1 MNTKNLPAIQLEFDK
16 SEIKDMIIT
25 RLGDKAGAFVTSVLE
40 LCGQDK
46 LLAQCDPNLVII
58 EALKAA
64 GLDLPLNKSLGFAY
78 IIPYKENKIMIP
90 YFQCS
95 YKGITQLAIRS
106 GQYKHMNTGVI
117 YEGEKVVEDRIK
129 GTLKI
134 EGKRKNENAIGYF
147 SYMEL
152 LNGFEKAIFWSKK
165 RVEIHAKRFS
175 KSYSYKSS
183 AWQTDFD
190 AMALKTL
197 LLQLIP
203 KYGPMNV
210 DMSTALIA
218 DRGDT
223 IPLRQRLKVEVDQ
236 NANSEVIDIETA
248 PAPKKVTSNEL
259 TEQDKQEILDQEL
272 KESENNSGPAF

>member
-1 MNTKNLPAIQLEFDK
+1 MKNLPAIQLEFDK
-16 SEIKDMIIT
+16 SEIKDMIMT

-40 LCGQDK
+40 LCSQDK

-64 GLDLPLNKSLGFAY
+64 GLDLPLNKCLGFAF
-78 IIPYKENKIMIP
+78 IIPYKEKGIP
-90 YFQCS
+90 KPRFQCAAR
-95 YKGITQLAIRS
+95 GFTQLAIRS
-106 GQYKHMNTGVI
+106 GQYKHMNTGII

-129 GTLKI
+129 GRLEI

-147 SYMEL
+147 AYMQL

-165 RVEIHAKRFS
+165 RVELHASRFS
-175 KSYSYKSS
+175 KSYTYKN
-183 AWQTDFD
+183 APWKTDFD
-190 AMALKTL
+190 AMALKTMI
-197 LLQLIP
+197 LQLIP

-223 IPLRQRLKVEVDQ
+223 IPLKQRIEVEVEQ
-236 NANSEVIDIETA
+236 NANTEVIDIETA
-248 PAPKKVTSNEL
+248 PAPKKLTPNEL

-272 KESENNSGPAF
+272 KESENDSGPAF

>member
-1 MNTKNLPAIQLEFDK
+1 MKNLPALQLEFDK
-16 SEIKDMIIT
+16 SDIKEMILT

-58 EALKAA
+58 EALKSA

-90 YFQCS
+90 HFQCS

-117 YEGEKVVEDRIK
+117 YEGEEVVEDRIK
-129 GTLKI
+129 GTLEI
-134 EGKRKNENAIGYF
+134 EGTKKNNKAVGYF

-152 LNGFEKAIFWSKK
+152 LNGFEKAIFWNKK
-165 RVEIHAKRFS
+165 RVELHAKRFS

-223 IPLRQRLKVEVDQ
+223 IPLKQRLEVEVEQ
-236 NANSEVIDIETA
+236 NANTEVIDIET
-248 PAPKKVTSNEL
+248 APKKVTSNEL
-259 TEQDKQEILDQEL
+259 TEQDKQEILEQEL